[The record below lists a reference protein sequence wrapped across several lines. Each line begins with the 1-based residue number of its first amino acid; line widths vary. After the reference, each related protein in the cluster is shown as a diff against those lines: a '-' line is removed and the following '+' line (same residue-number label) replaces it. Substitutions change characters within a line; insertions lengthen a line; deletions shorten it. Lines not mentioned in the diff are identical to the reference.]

1 MDPLSRSHAAAI
13 DQLQR
18 GLADVV
24 VDSLFESDPGFA
36 ERYGPGGSR
45 IWRTEVTQRLA
56 HLAEAVAC
64 GRPGLFVQHAAW
76 AAEALRARS
85 VPDADIDAHLAQLAA
100 TASVEFPADVAAAAM
115 PCIDAGRAASR
126 TPAPSCGLL
135 DTEGSDSTLARLY
148 LLHLLQ
154 RDKDE
159 AATLVLEALRG
170 GMPLADVHER
180 VVAPA
185 LAEIGRMWHMQ
196 EASIADE
203 HFCTAATRM
212 IVGQL
217 RAAAQPMARK
227 PDGRRALCFAVGGD
241 MHDIGLRMVADLLE
255 LDGWTVE
262 YLGANVPAG
271 EIVMSIEDFA
281 DDPRRS
287 IDLAVASAATTL
299 SIRPLMDLV
308 AALRSSEVARL
319 TPILVGGGPFA
330 ADLGLA
336 AVVGAD
342 AGARSLRDAVAAAER
357 LVPASASRQP
367 R

>member
-1 MDPLSRSHAAAI
+1 MDPLPRTHAAAI

-36 ERYGPGGSR
+36 ERYDPGGRR

-64 GRPGLFVQHAAW
+64 GRPALFAQHAAW
-76 AAEALRARS
+76 AADALRART

-100 TASVEFPADVAAAAM
+100 TASVEFPAEVAAVAL
-115 PCIDAGRAASR
+115 PIIDAGRAAAR
-126 TPAPSCGLL
+126 AAGPSCGLL
-135 DTEGSDSTLARLY
+135 DSEGNDSTLARLF

-159 AATLVLEALRG
+159 ASTLALEALRG
-170 GMPLADVHER
+170 GMALADVHER

-217 RAAAQPMARK
+217 RAAAQPIARR

-262 YLGANVPAG
+262 YLGANVPTG

-281 DDPRRS
+281 DDPRRA
-287 IDLAVASAATTL
+287 IDLVVASATTSL
-299 SIRPLMDLV
+299 AIRPMIDLV
-308 AALRSSEVARL
+308 TALRSSEVARL

-330 ADLGLA
+330 ADHGLA
-336 AVVGAD
+336 ATVGAD
-342 AGARSLRDAVAAAER
+342 AGASTLRDAVAAAER

>member
-1 MDPLSRSHAAAI
+1 MDPLLRSHAAAI

-24 VDSLFESDPGFA
+24 VDSLFDSDPGFA
-36 ERYGPGGSR
+36 ERYGPGGRR

-64 GRPGLFVQHAAW
+64 GRPQLYAQHAAW
-76 AAEALRARS
+76 SADALRARS
-85 VPDADIDAHLAQLAA
+85 VPDADVDAHLAQLAA
-100 TASVEFPADVAAAAM
+100 TASVEFPPEVAAAAI
-115 PCIDAGRAASR
+115 PFLDAGRAAAR
-126 TPAPSCGLL
+126 AATPSCGLL
-135 DTEGSDSTLARLY
+135 DAEGNDSTLARLF

-159 AATLVLEALRG
+159 ASTLALEAMRG
-170 GMPLADVHER
+170 GMHLADVHER
-180 VVAPA
+180 IVAPA

-217 RAAAQPMARK
+217 RAGAQPVARK

-241 MHDIGLRMVADLLE
+241 LHDIGLRMVADLLE

-262 YLGANVPAG
+262 YLGANVPTG

-281 DDPRRS
+281 DDPKRA
-287 IDLAVASAATTL
+287 IDLVVASATTTL
-299 SIRPLMDLV
+299 ALRPVMDLV
-308 AALRSSEVARL
+308 DAVRASEVARL
-319 TPILVGGGPFA
+319 TPILVGGGPFS
-330 ADLGLA
+330 ADPGLA

-342 AGARSLRDAVAAAER
+342 AGARSLRDAVAAAEG
-357 LVPASASRQP
+357 LVPASASRPP

>member
-1 MDPLSRSHAAAI
+1 MDPLNRSHAAAI

-24 VDSLFESDPGFA
+24 VDSLFDSDPGFA
-36 ERYGPGGSR
+36 GRYGPGGHR
-45 IWRTEVTQRLA
+45 IWRTEVAARLS

-64 GRPGLFVQHAAW
+64 GRPQLFAQHAAW
-76 AAEALRARS
+76 SADAPRARS
-85 VPDADIDAHLAQLAA
+85 VPDSDIEAHLAQIAA
-100 TASVEFPADVAAAAM
+100 TASVEFPAEVAAAVV
-115 PCIDAGRAASR
+115 PYLDAARAAARAAS
-126 TPAPSCGLL
+126 PSCGLL
-135 DTEGSDSTLARLY
+135 DAEGNDSTLARLF

-159 AATLVLEALRG
+159 ASTLAVEALRG
-170 GMPLADVHER
+170 GMHLADVYER
-180 VVAPA
+180 ILAPA

-212 IVGQL
+212 IVTQL
-217 RAAAQPMARK
+217 RLAAQPEARK

-262 YLGANVPAG
+262 YLGANVPTG
-271 EIVMSIEDFA
+271 EVVMSIGDYA

-287 IDLAVASAATTL
+287 IDLVVASAATTL
-299 SIRPLMDLV
+299 ALRPVTDLV
-308 AALRSSEVARL
+308 EAIRASDVARL
-319 TPILVGGGPFA
+319 TPIIVGGGPFA
-330 ADLGLA
+330 MDAGLA

-342 AGARSLRDAVAAAER
+342 SGARTLRDAVGAAER
-357 LVPASASRQP
+357 LVPASASRPP